1 MAGATTLNLAHDA
14 LLPRAPGGN
23 GAGAVLALL
32 VHAALIL
39 ALTTAVDWR
48 TKTPEVFSAELWAT
62 VPQVAAPRVEAPAPA
77 PAPSPAPAPRP
88 APAPPVQAAPPP
100 PPPPPEPDIAIAE
113 RRKAEAAKKQA
124 AAAAEAEKLRAAAAA
139 EAEKL
144 RAAAAAKQAAARQ
157 AEAERKQR
165 DQTTREATR
174 EAKAEDARLARLRE
188 ESLKRMMAQAGAAT
202 GSTTGT
208 AAQSAGPSKD
218 YLARLG
224 ARIRA
229 NAFFPRNLS
238 DNEPAV
244 VEVTAGASG
253 TIISVR
259 LVKSSG
265 HKDWDEAVLRA
276 IDKTGTIERDSDGR
290 VPPLLTIVFRP
301 NE

>member
-1 MAGATTLNLAHDA
+1 M
-14 LLPRAPGGN
+14 
-23 GAGAVLALL
+23 
-32 VHAALIL
+32 
-39 ALTTAVDWR
+39 
-48 TKTPEVFSAELWAT
+48 
-62 VPQVAAPRVEAPAPA
+62 
-77 PAPSPAPAPRP
+77 
-88 APAPPVQAAPPP
+88 PAPPVQAAA
-100 PPPPPEPDIAIAE
+100 PPPEPDIAIARAE
-113 RRKAEAAKKQA
+113 RRKAEAAKKK
-124 AAAAEAEKLRAAAAA
+124 AAAEAE
-139 EAEKL
+139 AEKL
-144 RAAAAAKQAAARQ
+144 HTAADAKKAAARQ
-157 AEAERKQR
+157 AEAERTQR
-165 DQTTREATR
+165 DQEAR
-174 EAKAEDARLARLRE
+174 AAKAEDARLARLRE
-188 ESLKRMMAQAGAAT
+188 ESLKRMMAQAGAAN
-202 GSTTGT
+202 GT